1 MVMSFEKSESHLV
14 ILAAGVRVQEAVL
27 NLAAS
32 AAISVLSVAARYSAI
47 LAFKGNTLVVA
58 PNSAPMLQIVPIPF
72 QDYTCL

>member
-58 PNSAPMLQIVPIPF
+58 PNSAPMSQIVTEPGH
-72 QDYTCL
+72 

>member
-1 MVMSFEKSESHLV
+1 MVMKFEKSESHLV

-58 PNSAPMLQIVPIPF
+58 PNSAPMSQIVTEPGH
-72 QDYTCL
+72 